1 MTPTDYRARLNDA
14 ADYIAVLLCNPADRI
29 GRQVAQEIA
38 IMADSD
44 RRLYIRALVENPGR
58 REREIGEHLEWIL
71 FGAREDAVA

>member
-1 MTPTDYRARLNDA
+1 MSPTEYRARLNDA
-14 ADYIAVLLCNPADRI
+14 ADYIAALLCNHVDFI

-44 RRLYIRALVENPGR
+44 RGRYIRALVENPGS